1 MITKPQRWLRLAAAT
16 VVSSVAVI
24 ILIGPVW
31 GIDFTGGSLLE
42 VTSDSA
48 DPTRVRALLNDQFN
62 LTASVQA
69 TADNT
74 LLIRTPPLETQ
85 VHSDIVVAL
94 KADGLIEKELRFESI
109 GPTIGRELKRKAWMA
124 VSLAVLAMIVY
135 LAYIFRQTAGL
146 IAPWKFGVAAVAA
159 LTHDLL
165 LVTVLFVVLGQTH
178 GVVIDTLFVTA
189 MLAILGYSVNDTIVL
204 FNRLKEEWLSTR
216 TDPLVDVMDRAAQK
230 TVIRSLNTSLTTL
243 LVLGTLLLLGGTTIR
258 WFVLALA
265 AGTIV
270 GTYSSLFVALPV
282 LHFLAKKQ

>member
-1 MITKPQRWLRLAAAT
+1 M
-16 VVSSVAVI
+16 
-24 ILIGPVW
+24 
-31 GIDFTGGSLLE
+31 
-42 VTSDSA
+42 
-48 DPTRVRALLNDQFN
+48 
-62 LTASVQA
+62 
-69 TADNT
+69 
-74 LLIRTPPLETQ
+74 
-85 VHSDIVVAL
+85 
-94 KADGLIEKELRFESI
+94 
-109 GPTIGRELKRKAWMA
+109 
-124 VSLAVLAMIVY
+124 
-135 LAYIFRQTAGL
+135 
-146 IAPWKFGVAAVAA
+146 AA

-216 TDPLVDVMDRAAQK
+216 TDPLVDVMDRAAQN